1 VFQNEPRK
9 KKKNKKHGGISRRSH
24 NTLCFVQ
31 VQSSLTAQELE
42 SYGDAGAVVEEVLS
56 SVRTVV
62 AFGGE
67 DKEVARLE
75 FLCSSETDM
84 NILMCMFDERMV
96 VTEYDALECITLAA
110 FHKQPREFWNL
121 VLLAGYNAVWKFVFD
136 N

>member
-1 VFQNEPRK
+1 MPCA
-9 KKKNKKHGGISRRSH
+9 
-24 NTLCFVQ
+24 LFVQ

-75 FLCSSETDM
+75 FS
-84 NILMCMFDERMV
+84 
-96 VTEYDALECITLAA
+96 
-110 FHKQPREFWNL
+110 
-121 VLLAGYNAVWKFVFD
+121 
-136 N
+136 

>member
-1 VFQNEPRK
+1 MNHK
-9 KKKNKKHGGISRRSH
+9 KH

-56 SVRTVV
+56 SMRTVV

-75 FLCSSETDM
+75 FLCSSQTDIM
-84 NILMCMFDERMV
+84 NTLMCMFDEHMV
-96 VTEYDALECITLAA
+96 VIEYDALECITLAA
-110 FHKQPREFWNL
+110 FRIQPRKFWNSI
-121 VLLAGYNAVWKFVFD
+121 VLAGYNAVWKSVLE

>member
-1 VFQNEPRK
+1 M
-9 KKKNKKHGGISRRSH
+9 
-24 NTLCFVQ
+24 
-31 VQSSLTAQELE
+31 QSSLTTQELE

-75 FLCSSETDM
+75 VLCSSQTDMSIM
-84 NILMCMFDERMV
+84 NILMCMFDKCMV

-110 FHKQPREFWNL
+110 FHKQPR
-121 VLLAGYNAVWKFVFD
+121 KF
-136 N
+136 